1 VLEVAVAIKMIN
13 VTHFGVDTVVDVMGV
28 AIFIAVMVG
37 TGFMM
42 GIVWTLVVV
51 INTVAVLTLRVII
64 MVDLVVPKAALL
76 SLSDIIII
84 IIMRLVKEGVVLADA
99 VDVNKMMVVVD
110 AVHVVLITVFVHV
123 IMMTVVVWLLL
134 TPRIG
139 NDCYD

>member
-1 VLEVAVAIKMIN
+1 MAIKMIN

>member
-1 VLEVAVAIKMIN
+1 VAIKMIN